1 MTPSHATPC
10 ETARDTLTLKAAA
23 ARAGVSVSTVR
34 RRKDA
39 LLAAGATVDPSGWVI
54 PVAALE
60 AVFLAPPERAHDTP
74 ADTPVDTPADTPV
87 DTSSDT
93 PLVEQLRA
101 ENARLW
107 EQVEQQARTI
117 ERQAEAHAVI
127 SAQLT
132 KLGQLEA
139 GTAQPAS
146 APDEQPAPRRRWWQ
160 RRNPAS

>member
-1 MTPSHATPC
+1 MTPSDATPV
-10 ETARDTLTLKAAA
+10 ETPRDTLTLKAAA

-39 LLAAGATVDPSGWVI
+39 LLAAGATVEPSGWVI

-60 AVFLAPPERAHDTP
+60 AVFLAHPERAHDTL
-74 ADTPVDTPADTPV
+74 ADTPVDTP
-87 DTSSDT
+87 
-93 PLVEQLRA
+93 LIEQLRA

-107 EQVEQQARTI
+107 KQVEQQARTI

-132 KLGQLEA
+132 KLSQLEA
-139 GTAQPAS
+139 STTQQSPTPTPKA
-146 APDEQPAPRRRWWQ
+146 APRQRWWQ
-160 RRNPAS
+160 RRNTTP

>member
-1 MTPSHATPC
+1 MAPHRDIPDDTP
-10 ETARDTLTLKAAA
+10 RDTLTLKAAA

-39 LLAAGATVDPSGWVI
+39 LLAAGATVEPSGWVI
-54 PVAALE
+54 PIAALE
-60 AVFLAPPERAHDTP
+60 AVFSAPSERAHDTP
-74 ADTPVDTPADTPV
+74 ADTPVDTP
-87 DTSSDT
+87 SDS

-139 GTAQPAS
+139 GTAQPAP
-146 APDEQPAPRRRWWQ
+146 APGEQPAPLRRWWQ

>member
-1 MTPSHATPC
+1 MTPSHDTPV
-10 ETARDTLTLKAAA
+10 ETPGETLTLKAAA
-23 ARAGVSVSTVR
+23 ARAGVSVSTIR

-39 LLAAGATVDPSGWVI
+39 LIEAGATVTPSGWVI
-54 PVAALE
+54 PIAALE
-60 AVFLAPPERAHDTP
+60 TVFLTPSKRAHGTP
-74 ADTPVDTPADTPV
+74 SDATPESP
-87 DTSSDT
+87 SES

-132 KLGQLEA
+132 HLGQLEA
-139 GTAQPAS
+139 SASTDSTARS
-146 APDEQPAPRRRWWQ
+146 RRWWK
-160 RRNPAS
+160 PWG